1 MKRTII
7 GTVSSLSSNALDQ
20 VSLSCERFTS
30 TRRVDS
36 WHLRTAGTSGLF
48 PGGYATRILTLG
60 DGILIV
66 GLADQNVGCERA
78 CQQALDDFVFTW
90 IESFVRRHI
99 IVRTLVIPPS
109 EEIRLKEPQAALYTC
124 ERWSVDVRASLW
136 EKGES
141 SKVTR

>member
-48 PGGYATRILTLG
+48 REGYPTRRLTLRN
-60 DGILIV
+60 GILVV
-66 GLADQNVGCERA
+66 GLTNQNIGCERA
-78 CQQALDDFVFTW
+78 CQQALDDFVFTR
-90 IESFVRRHI
+90 IESFVRRYVI
-99 IVRTLVIPPS
+99 IRTLVIPPS
-109 EEIRLKEPQAALYTC
+109 EEIRLKEPQAALHTC

-141 SKVTR
+141 GKVTR